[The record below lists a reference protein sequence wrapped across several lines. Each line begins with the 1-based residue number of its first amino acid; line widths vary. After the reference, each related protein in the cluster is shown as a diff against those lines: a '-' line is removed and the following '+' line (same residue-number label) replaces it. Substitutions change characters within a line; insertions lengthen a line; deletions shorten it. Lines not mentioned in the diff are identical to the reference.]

1 MSSSVTIT
9 SHDIA
14 LVKQKIQ
21 RRYAIIEIVNRE
33 FRKVCSIRGQWIS
46 GSVSIDRSSAIRRSG
61 SVTMQIADIDLYKLA
76 NLTTTNY
83 IRIYQ
88 GIEDNNTLE
97 VSWYKQGTFI
107 ITQNGLNFDKVT
119 RTLSLTLADLM
130 CDLNGERAGVL
141 HAYSS
146 IAKNSQRIDE
156 VMKNV
161 LELCGVTN
169 YDITPICVTRKNVNF
184 WDDKSQDEDY
194 YVPYDL
200 EFSAGVTAYEIL
212 EKLVNLYS
220 GWEIF
225 FDVDGKF
232 ICQRQTFE
240 EDNSFTIIDDDGL
253 RELVISEDL
262 TVNWNEVKNHIEVWG
277 KDGHYYG
284 EAKDTNPESPFNVNA
299 TQIVRHVE
307 CFDQIYD
314 RYKNPEDQIKYLSDK
329 EMYEKEIGSITEEIQ
344 TNIKKKI
351 YYVALRNNASL
362 VGDTEKIAQ
371 INKKIIAIDNTL
383 ASLEDKLT
391 DNKKD
396 LKNTISNINANKDI
410 TGDEM
415 AKQWAEQ
422 LLYEKCRTQD
432 NITLETIG
440 LPFLND
446 VGSKISYRNKN
457 DNVVKTYVVTGITN
471 NLDSSTTSVTA
482 MRFYNDQTSAY
493 QNQLDAPVIIDV
505 SSYKNTEDAT
515 VITVGISKVDFA
527 EIYNLY
533 IDYKLVA
540 TSTGTSLTYTLLKK
554 YQGEH
559 TLNVVAS
566 ASGFRDSEFSEGV
579 IINTKDDD
587 GNYLTTNSGEFILTS
602 SGDKIEINK

>member
-61 SVTMQIADIDLYKLA
+61 SVTMQVAYIDLYKMA

-83 IRIYQ
+83 IRLYE
-88 GIEDNNTLE
+88 GVEDNNTLE

-107 ITQNGLNFDKVT
+107 ITQNGLNFDKTT

-141 HAYSS
+141 HGYSS
-146 IAKNSQRIDE
+146 IVKNSQRIDT

-184 WDDKSQDEDY
+184 WDDKSKDEDY

-314 RYKNPEDQIKYLSDK
+314 RYKDVKLQDTLTLQKEDL
-329 EMYEKEIGSITEEIQ
+329 EKEISEYTNKIQSLLKSKKHTEDIINDEKTTQDAKETAKQQLSSINST
-344 TNIKKKI
+344 IKETKANRNLAINNLKSVNNKI
-351 YYVALRNNASL
+351 S
-362 VGDTEKIAQ
+362 
-371 INKKIIAIDNTL
+371 
-383 ASLEDKLT
+383 
-391 DNKKD
+391 
-396 LKNTISNINANKDI
+396 ANKDI

-432 NITLETIG
+432 NIALETIG

-505 SSYKNTEDAT
+505 SSYINTDNNF
-515 VITVGISKVDFA
+515 VIILNSSEVDYA
-527 EIYNLY
+527 ETYSLY
-533 IDYKLVA
+533 LDYKLVA
-540 TSTGTSLTYTLLKK
+540 TSTGTSLTYTLSNK

-559 TLNVVAS
+559 TLNVIAS

-579 IINTKDDD
+579 VINTMDE
-587 GNYLTTNSGEFILTS
+587 GNYLTTNSGEFILTN
-602 SGDKIEINK
+602 SGDKIEINE